1 MAFPSREATPVASLE
16 GVVSF
21 GARSRPRSCKDRA
34 DLILINF
41 SSLQLFN
48 FDRALASVARPL
60 AIVFPAQAHQ
70 RSPLAARVPASRG
83 LDDSALTP
91 SGDAALSILLDD
103 VFAGLEIM
111 GGNVRVLDLFFWP
124 NTCSF

>member
-1 MAFPSREATPVASLE
+1 MNYIAFRYSRERAPAHFLRDSAL
-16 GVVSF
+16 GSR
-21 GARSRPRSCKDRA
+21 AR
-34 DLILINF
+34 
-41 SSLQLFN
+41 
-48 FDRALASVARPL
+48 ARPL

>member
-1 MAFPSREATPVASLE
+1 MNDIAFDIAVNE
-16 GVVSF
+16 
-21 GARSRPRSCKDRA
+21 PRH
-34 DLILINF
+34 IF
-41 SSLQLFN
+41 SVIRLW
-48 FDRALASVARPL
+48 ALARARPL